1 MFAYII
7 IILISALLVYISEH
21 EKNEQIRKVF
31 KYIAIVFPAIMAGI
45 RYGIGTD
52 YLGVYEPLYNEIA
65 SGNTMD
71 RMRNFEIGY
80 VLINKIVIFF
90 GGSFNVVMFIC
101 SLITIY
107 FTYRGLENYKDK
119 ISITFGFLLFML
131 FFYQKSFNIVRQIMS
146 VSIVFYAFKYLKD
159 KDKISLL
166 KYFILIIIAGL
177 FQRTVFIMLFIPFI
191 KFIYE
196 NKKYNAIRIIS
207 IGLLL
212 LIILNFETIGNIMK
226 ATGNETLVYYS
237 YYFLQKGESGIS
249 IAYFLRVLP
258 TIMPYFLLSK
268 KIKEDKEIFLIYNM
282 FLIGAILTLLG
293 YLTTTFGE
301 RLALYFTIFQIVLIP
316 YYIKISERRTN
327 KIVMFILL
335 LTVSI
340 GTWYYDYIYMK
351 REETIPYKTVFSI
364 SNINKL

>member
-1 MFAYII
+1 
-7 IILISALLVYISEH
+7 
-21 EKNEQIRKVF
+21 
-31 KYIAIVFPAIMAGI
+31 
-45 RYGIGTD
+45 
-52 YLGVYEPLYNEIA
+52 
-65 SGNTMD
+65 
-71 RMRNFEIGY
+71 
-80 VLINKIVIFF
+80 
-90 GGSFNVVMFIC
+90 
-101 SLITIY
+101 
-107 FTYRGLENYKDK
+107 
-119 ISITFGFLLFML
+119 
-131 FFYQKSFNIVRQIMS
+131 
-146 VSIVFYAFKYLKD
+146 
-159 KDKISLL
+159 
-166 KYFILIIIAGL
+166 
-177 FQRTVFIMLFIPFI
+177 
-191 KFIYE
+191 
-196 NKKYNAIRIIS
+196 
-207 IGLLL
+207 
-212 LIILNFETIGNIMK
+212 MK

-364 SNINKL
+364 SNINKLYKRLEKKKWKEFLQRDIGKLILEMIYF